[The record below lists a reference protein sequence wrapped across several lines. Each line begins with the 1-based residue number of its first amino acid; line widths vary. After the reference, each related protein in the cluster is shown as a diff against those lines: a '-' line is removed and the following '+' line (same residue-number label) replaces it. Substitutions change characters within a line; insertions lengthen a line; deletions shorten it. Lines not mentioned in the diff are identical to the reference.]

1 MGLRMQKKPTFLGLM
16 DNYFSILTREFNH
29 TNKVMIFSGIKN
41 LLVALCIL
49 IVEFSWK
56 KVFSSHSSLT
66 NWMDVILWELYP
78 APPADIVCI
87 VEKEIAISPST
98 IKTSRVVLVHRKV

>member
-1 MGLRMQKKPTFLGLM
+1 MQKKPTFLGLM

-29 TNKVMIFSGIKN
+29 TNKIMIFSGIKN

-49 IVEFSWK
+49 IVGFSWR

-66 NWMDVILWELYP
+66 NGMDVIL
-78 APPADIVCI
+78 
-87 VEKEIAISPST
+87 
-98 IKTSRVVLVHRKV
+98 